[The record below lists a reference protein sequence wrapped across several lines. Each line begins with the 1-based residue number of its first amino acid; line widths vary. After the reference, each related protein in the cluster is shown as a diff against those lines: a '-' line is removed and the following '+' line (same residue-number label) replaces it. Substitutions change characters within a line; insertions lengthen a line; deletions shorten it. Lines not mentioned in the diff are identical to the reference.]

1 MMMGTSRAVITALV
15 ALSVSAGCAFS
26 SYSTA
31 KQLPAGG
38 ARVGFGFANYALHGT
53 DTDGDT
59 TGLEGTG
66 MYGLND
72 KFEIGGKISFFSE
85 SGTHFYDLLVTPQ
98 FSLIPDKLA
107 LTAQSGILLSDE
119 DDTSHAWLTM
129 PGIVYT
135 MPVGEGTEVNLA
147 AKAVL
152 EIKDDFSD
160 SNLAGALN
168 IGFRWTLPG
177 TRVSAFPEVG
187 LLLDNDEVGT
197 DNHGYFIQIGLAI
210 QLDLGPQAPQAVPP
224 PPAYTPPP
232 AAPPPPPPP
241 APAAPPPVTPTAPPA
256 PPTNQPT

>member
-1 MMMGTSRAVITALV
+1 
-15 ALSVSAGCAFS
+15 
-26 SYSTA
+26 
-31 KQLPAGG
+31 
-38 ARVGFGFANYALHGT
+38 
-53 DTDGDT
+53 
-59 TGLEGTG
+59 
-66 MYGLND
+66 
-72 KFEIGGKISFFSE
+72 
-85 SGTHFYDLLVTPQ
+85 
-98 FSLIPDKLA
+98 
-107 LTAQSGILLSDE
+107 
-119 DDTSHAWLTM
+119 
-129 PGIVYT
+129 GIVYT

-210 QLDLGPQAPQAVPP
+210 QLDLGPQAPPAAAT

-241 APAAPPPVTPTAPPA
+241 APAAPPPVAPTAPPA
-256 PPTNQPT
+256 PPT